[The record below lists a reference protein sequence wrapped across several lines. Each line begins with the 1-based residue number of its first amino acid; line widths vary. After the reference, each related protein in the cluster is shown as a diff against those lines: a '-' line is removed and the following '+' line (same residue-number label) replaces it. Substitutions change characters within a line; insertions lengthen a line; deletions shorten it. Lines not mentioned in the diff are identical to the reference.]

1 MTCEVKIVM
10 VGDSLA
16 GKTSIVSQYCK
27 HSFSDED
34 CATVGAYFVTK
45 VVPTSGCTM
54 CVHIWDTAGQERYRS
69 LIPMYLRGAAAAV
82 LVIDGSNA
90 NSYDSIQ
97 PWYETLADIR
107 AQGCLVY
114 LVVNKSDL
122 GQAVSMTR
130 VNEWASSAGVLVFET
145 TAKEYSSVEPVFHRI
160 AQDLSE
166 KIQEVDD
173 FGITATRRRLELK
186 SEKRKC
192 C

>member
-1 MTCEVKIVM
+1 M

-27 HSFSDED
+27 HSFTDED

-45 VVPTSGCTM
+45 VVPTTGCTM

-69 LIPMYLRGAAAAV
+69 LIPMYLRGAAAAI
-82 LVIDGSNA
+82 LVIDGSVA

-97 PWYETLADIR
+97 PWYDTLADIR
-107 AQGCLVY
+107 SQGCLVY

-122 GQAVSMTR
+122 EQAVSITR
-130 VNEWASSAGVLVFET
+130 VHEWADAAGVPVFET
-145 TAKEYSSVEPVFHRI
+145 TAKEYSSVEPVFLNI
-160 AQDLSE
+160 AQDLSD

-173 FGITATRRRLELK
+173 FGNATRKKLELK
-186 SEKRKC
+186 SERRRC